1 MTKKTEIVKS
11 AELDDAVIKGETATA
26 DPAGSILDIDDEAL
40 ASVAGG
46 CCPPGTTTAI
56 CSPCPPLYCY

>member
-1 MTKKTEIVKS
+1 MTKKNEIVKDEDL
-11 AELDDAVIKGETATA
+11 ATDDATFV
-26 DPAGSILDIDDEAL
+26 DPAGSILDVDDEAL

-46 CCPPGTTTAI
+46 CCPPGGTAL